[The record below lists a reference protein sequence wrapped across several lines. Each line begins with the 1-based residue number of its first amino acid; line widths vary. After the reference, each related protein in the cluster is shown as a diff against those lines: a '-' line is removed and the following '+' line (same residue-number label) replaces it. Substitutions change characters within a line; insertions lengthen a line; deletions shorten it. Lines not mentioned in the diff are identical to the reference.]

1 MIGKTLLYKA
11 GIANGRR
18 FKRGDL
24 REALF
29 QVCLKEGKL
38 VLWKLNDSILSDE
51 RM

>member
-1 MIGKTLLYKA
+1 MIGKTLLYKT

-24 REALF
+24 REALY

-38 VLWKLNDSILSDE
+38 VLWKWTNSILADE
-51 RM
+51 RI